1 VKDSKSPSAAGR
13 QAFEASILDG
23 LADPV
28 ILLDR
33 DGRAVSHNL
42 AARQLFGADVVGPA
56 LGGFLKNPE
65 VSAALAAVLRGE
77 GRQRSEVALPSPV
90 ARSYE
95 LTVWELPVE
104 ISGGEVWAVLVLHD
118 VTSAKNAERMR
129 ADFVSN
135 VSHELRSPLSSL
147 MGFIETLR
155 GPARGDAEAT
165 ERFLGIMEA
174 EAKRM
179 TRLINDLL
187 TLSKVESGEHIWP
200 EGTVDLVALLKRVS
214 QIVSVRAKERGTRIA
229 IDAPDSLPPVVGD
242 ADELTQVFQNLIDN
256 AISYGSPGT
265 PIRVAVR
272 PLAELPGIGGAG
284 LSVAVANR
292 GEGIPA
298 QDIDRVTERFY
309 RVDKGRSRSMGG
321 TGLGLAIV
329 KHIIGRHRGRL
340 KVESTPGEETILTV
354 FLPRAG

>member
-1 VKDSKSPSAAGR
+1 MSGDGSAGAR
-13 QAFEASILDG
+13 ERRAFEAGILDG

-33 DGRAVSHNL
+33 DGGVVDRNL
-42 AARQLFGADVVGPA
+42 AARQLFGQAVDGPA
-56 LGGFLKNPE
+56 LVRLLGDPA
-65 VSAALAAVLRGE
+65 VSAALAAVRRGAA
-77 GRQRSEVALPSPV
+77 RQRTEVALPAPV
-90 ARSYE
+90 GRVYE
-95 LTVWELPVE
+95 LTVWKLPAQAP
-104 ISGGEVWAVLVLHD
+104 GGEVWAVLALHD

-147 MGFIETLR
+147 LGFIETLR
-155 GPARGDAEAT
+155 GPALGDPEAT
-165 ERFLGIMEA
+165 ARFLEIMET

-187 TLSKVESGEHIWP
+187 TLSKVESGEHIRP
-200 EGTVDLVALLKRVS
+200 EGTVDLMALLNRVG
-214 QIVSVRAKERGTRIA
+214 QIVSVRAAERDTRIE
-229 IDAPDSLPPVVGD
+229 IDAPEALPPVVGD

-265 PIRVAVR
+265 AIRVAVR
-272 PLAELPGIGGAG
+272 SLDTLPDDGGAG
-284 LSVAVANR
+284 LSVAVTNR

-298 QDIDRVTERFY
+298 DDIDRVTERFY

-340 KVESTPGEETILTV
+340 KIESTPGRETTV
-354 FLPRAG
+354 TVELPCAR